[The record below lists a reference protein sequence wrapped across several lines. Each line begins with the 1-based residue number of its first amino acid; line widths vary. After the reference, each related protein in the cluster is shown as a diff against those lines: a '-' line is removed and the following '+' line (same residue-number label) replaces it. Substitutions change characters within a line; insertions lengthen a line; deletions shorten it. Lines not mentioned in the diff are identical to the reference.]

1 MTPLSVRAYALAAS
15 AAALFSLAPSVSAG
29 PIPFD
34 EWLEFAVSDPGVPAT
49 GCDPDDPNG
58 PFCTPSSGTPTLF
71 LDAPP
76 WTFVAPASGASLVV
90 TDAFESTERFELFD
104 FGVSL
109 GLTSAPAA
117 TAVVDCGDDPVV
129 CLGTGGISH
138 GTFALASGAHSITL
152 VPTLSQ
158 FSAGYLLVTA
168 AVVVPEPGVLALL
181 AIGLA
186 GIALQ
191 RRTR

>member
-1 MTPLSVRAYALAAS
+1 MTQLSVRAYALVVS
-15 AAALFSLAPSVSAG
+15 AAALFAVAPCVSAG
-29 PIPFD
+29 TIPFD
-34 EWLEFAVSDPGVPAT
+34 TWLEFAVSDAGVPAT
-49 GCDPDDPNG
+49 GCDPDDPTG
-58 PFCTPSSGTPTLF
+58 GFCTPSSGTPTLF

-104 FGVSL
+104 FGASL

-117 TAVVDCGDDPVV
+117 TAVVECGDDPVV
-129 CLGTGGISH
+129 C
-138 GTFALASGAHSITL
+138 LASGAHSITL
-152 VPTLSQ
+152 TPTMSQ
-158 FSAGYLLVTA
+158 GGGGYLLVTA

-186 GIALQ
+186 AIALQ